1 MSDLRKSKRLDLI
14 DKFNDSSRY
23 LDDKFIID
31 NPEFAEH
38 IPDVYQRELQL
49 NKVNKSFKSLC
60 ASPTCIRVIFLVGEK
75 SRLI

>member
-23 LDDKFIID
+23 LDDKFTID

-38 IPDVYQRELQL
+38 IPDVYPRELQL
-49 NKVNKSFKSLC
+49 NKVK
-60 ASPTCIRVIFLVGEK
+60 ASNHSVQVQHVYESYFLLGEK